1 MASILWRDSI
11 LNVKFWY
18 RNFCKINS
26 SFILV
31 FSVSTISEVQLY
43 FVILILNQI
52 IACTT
57 SYTTDCTTLFYI
69 DNFKC
74 ILFFSRHFLK
84 REKIS
89 IVKIWLENV
98 PLFSSHFLF
107 TLAWI
112 LNDFYHPSE
121 NKILLPILLH
131 RQGLFPT
138 LVEFLSKNCWDGED
152 TEERRNQLL
161 LTFCRRWAF
170 LTYPSY
176 PLEIAVLL
184 FRAPNPIIKSH
195 RRQPPPPPPP
205 PPPPLPLR
213 NEYKKYTANPLPFP
227 LGASSLRLAFLL
239 SLSGA
244 LSLSITVKER
254 DRGASRVAIYHTH
267 IRAHESRLPTVC
279 VCALLPPP
287 CCLSVSPASSQ
298 LLLLLQLLQAEPANE
313 NTTAAALPNAHTCS
327 PAAVFSRRFDS
338 LALSLWQP

>member
-121 NKILLPILLH
+121 NKRLLPILLH

-205 PPPPLPLR
+205 PPPLPLPLR

-239 SLSGA
+239 SFGRFKPIDHGERERQRSQPGRYISHTHTSARVSSPDRLCLRPPPTTL
-244 LSLSITVKER
+244 LSLGFSCVLSAAA
-254 DRGASRVAIYHTH
+254 ASA
-267 IRAHESRLPTVC
+267 
-279 VCALLPPP
+279 
-287 CCLSVSPASSQ
+287 ASSGR
-298 LLLLLQLLQAEPANE
+298 AG
-313 NTTAAALPNAHTCS
+313 
-327 PAAVFSRRFDS
+327 
-338 LALSLWQP
+338 